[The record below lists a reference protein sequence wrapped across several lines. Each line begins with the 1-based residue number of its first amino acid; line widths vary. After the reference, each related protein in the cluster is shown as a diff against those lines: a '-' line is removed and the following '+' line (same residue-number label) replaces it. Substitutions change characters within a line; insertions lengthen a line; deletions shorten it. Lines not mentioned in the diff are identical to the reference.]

1 MRAMRLDHPGPP
13 SDHLLQSVALPV
25 PSVPAG
31 HVGVEVIA
39 CGVCRTDLQL
49 ASGDLPA
56 RVLPI
61 IPGHQVVGQVVVIG
75 EGVPTQRLGQYVG
88 LAWLA
93 EACGSCRF
101 CRSGRE
107 NLCLDSHFTGWD
119 VNGGYATYAVAN
131 ADYAFDLGELLG
143 PAELGS
149 PQGSQPARTPADVAP
164 LLCGGVIGYR
174 ALRVAG
180 VGPESV
186 DMRLG
191 LYGYG
196 ASARLVQQVANH
208 WGVRTFVVTRS
219 AAEISAARAA
229 GAEWAGSYS
238 QAPPEKLDA
247 AITFAP
253 VGDVV
258 ISALQALDRGGTVAV
273 NAIHLDRVP
282 QFNYDDLWWERT
294 IRSVANVTR
303 TDVREF
309 ISLVAAANITT
320 EYEVLPLAA
329 ANDALLRV
337 DCGEVRGSFVLDCA
351 ASDGP

>member
-1 MRAMRLDHPGPP
+1 MRLDHPRPPAAGP
-13 SDHLLQSVALPV
+13 LESVDLPV
-25 PSVPAG
+25 PPVPPG
-31 HVGVEVIA
+31 HVGLEVTA

-56 RVLPI
+56 RILPI
-61 IPGHQVVGQVVVIG
+61 IPGHQVVGRIVAVGPDVAP
-75 EGVPTQRLGQYVG
+75 ERVGQFAG
-88 LAWLA
+88 LAWLGS
-93 EACGSCRF
+93 ACGVCRF
-101 CRSGRE
+101 CQQGRE
-107 NLCLDSHFTGWD
+107 NLCLDAHFTGWD
-119 VNGGYATYAVAN
+119 INGGYATFAVAR
-131 ADYAFDLGELLG
+131 AEYAFDLSALLG
-143 PAELGS
+143 TPAESDASG
-149 PQGSQPARTPADVAP
+149 RTPQDVAP

-174 ALRVAG
+174 ALRIAG
-180 VGPESV
+180 IGPQSR
-186 DMRLG
+186 DTTLG

-208 WGVRTFVVTRS
+208 WGVHTFVVTRS
-219 AAEISAARAA
+219 TQEAAAALA
-229 GAEWAGSYS
+229 GGAQWAGGYG
-238 QAPPEKLDA
+238 QTPPEKLAA

-258 ISALQALDRGGTVAV
+258 VAALQSLDRGGTVAV

-303 TDVREF
+303 QDVTEF
-309 ISLVAAANITT
+309 IALVAAANIKT

-337 DCGEVRGSFVLDCA
+337 DRGKVRGSFVLDCT
-351 ASDGP
+351 SGGGH

>member
-1 MRAMRLDHPGPP
+1 MHAMRLDQPGPP
-13 SDHLLQSVALPV
+13 TDHLLRSIDLPL
-25 PSVPAG
+25 PPVPAG
-31 HVGVEVIA
+31 HVGVEVTA

-61 IPGHQVVGQVVVIG
+61 IPGHQVVGRVVAVG
-75 EGVPTQRLGQYVG
+75 DGVASERLGQHVG
-88 LAWLA
+88 MAWLA

-107 NLCLDSHFTGWD
+107 NLCIDSHFTGWD
-119 VNGGYATYAVAN
+119 VNGGYATYAVAHG
-131 ADYAFDLGELLG
+131 DYAFDLGELLG
-143 PAELGS
+143 PAAPERPRAS
-149 PQGSQPARTPADVAP
+149 APARTATDVAP

-180 VGPESV
+180 VGPESTGAT
-186 DMRLG
+186 LG

-208 WGVRTFVVTRS
+208 WGVRTFAVTRS
-219 AAEISAARAA
+219 GSEVSAALAA
-229 GAEWAGSYS
+229 GAEWAGDYG
-238 QAPPEKLDA
+238 QAPPVKLDA

-303 TDVREF
+303 SDVTEF
-309 ISLVAAANITT
+309 IALVAAANITT
-320 EYEVLPLAA
+320 EYEVLPLKA
-329 ANDALLRV
+329 ANEALCRV
-337 DCGEVRGSFVLDCA
+337 DTGDVRGSFVLDCA
-351 ASDGP
+351 THE